1 MLMVVFLRPKPIIF
15 FFIDMLLFGGI
26 PVAAAAGAAPAAGT
40 AFAGLDDS
48 PPPTADIAAA
58 PEHAV
63 IAAMAGDVG
72 DDFGAS
78 TLAVITPTSS
88 FFDYSVYDLIDGVC
102 SMYAVRIV

>member
-1 MLMVVFLRPKPIIF
+1 M
-15 FFIDMLLFGGI
+15 
-26 PVAAAAGAAPAAGT
+26 
-40 AFAGLDDS
+40 
-48 PPPTADIAAA
+48 
-58 PEHAV
+58 